1 MTLSYTGFLPSSFVT
16 TPELLYGHSLPGA
29 LLDEVAMYVG
39 NGTNTQVLGERRS
52 GKTSLIK
59 CCINK
64 LSKEIPSLIQVYL
77 NYREHS
83 DIKGR
88 AEAIKYLLANV
99 HAAAVRQGMLPP
111 GQTLKLKGLSFGN
124 TNFPEEIYE
133 QLRSIKHSYQID
145 GLLRE
150 YILQYVSG
158 LGAGVVLYLDEYE
171 HMLLNTFEAEAG
183 AFFFLRDL
191 SSVPKRNE
199 AGGFKPLTII
209 IAGATIWDKLCGNIG
224 SPELNNIAAVSYVH
238 PIDIGSFR
246 SMWEHCLS
254 HSSED
259 VVRRIENSPISVEDA
274 YALTGGWPFYGKI
287 VGQQLSV
294 GHSDTDDLYQ
304 GLYQHFNVIWSRL
317 TETEQQVTK
326 SGVVATAQPSLVK
339 NLMRLGLLEEDEDGT
354 VKPMGGLWRRF
365 VAEVS
370 LREPTSVS
378 KGTELL
384 GPQRERMQL
393 LCEEIQELVYEINRD
408 SHLSTKQYVFILT
421 NQYHEILRDL
431 KKLAITEDGFSQFAR
446 ALYKLVFES
455 TTGVREDG
463 HAKPLERLP
472 KKFRRSS
479 KIVRVVDSIRHHF
492 GGGHVTDLPTFNK
505 SGEGMPVEDVL
516 EKYLGSKRHP
526 VNDQFIL
533 LQLAITQDLII
544 FLRELRYDLFPK

>member
-1 MTLSYTGFLPSSFVT
+1 MTLSYSGFLPSSFVT
-16 TPELLYGHSLPGA
+16 DPELLYGHNLPGA
-29 LLDEVAMYVG
+29 LLDEVAMYAS
-39 NGTNTQVLGERRS
+39 NGTNTQVLGERRA

-59 CCINK
+59 CCNNK
-64 LSKEIPSLIQVYL
+64 ISKEAPSLIQVYL

-83 DIKGR
+83 YIKGR

-99 HAAAVRQGMLPP
+99 HAAVVAQGMLPP
-111 GQTLKLKGLSFGN
+111 GQALTLKGVSFSN
-124 TNFPEEIYE
+124 TAFPEEIYE
-133 QLRSIKHSYQID
+133 QLRPVEHSYQVD

-150 YILQYVSG
+150 YILQFVPG
-158 LGAGVVLYLDEYE
+158 LNAGVVLYLDEYE

-183 AFFFLRDL
+183 AFFLLRDL

-199 AGGFKPLTII
+199 AGGLKPLTII

-238 PIDIGSFR
+238 PVDLASFR
-246 SMWEHCLS
+246 SMWEHCAG

-259 VVRRIENSPISVEDA
+259 VIRRIETSPVSVEDA

-294 GHSDTDDLYQ
+294 GHSDVDSLYQ
-304 GLYQHFNVIWSRL
+304 ALYQHFNVIWSRL
-317 TETEQQVTK
+317 TEQEQQVTK
-326 SGVVATAQPSLVK
+326 SGVIETVQSSLVK
-339 NLMRLGLLEEDEDGT
+339 HLMRLGLLEEGEDGT
-354 VKPMGGLWRRF
+354 VKPRGGLWRRF
-365 VAEVS
+365 VAEAS
-370 LREPTSVS
+370 LREPTSAS

-384 GPQRERMQL
+384 GPQRERMRL
-393 LCEEIQELVYEINRD
+393 HCEEIQELIYEINRD
-408 SHLSTKQYVFILT
+408 SYLSAKQYVFILT

-431 KKLAITEDGFSQFAR
+431 KKLAINDDSFSQFAR

-472 KKFRRSS
+472 KKFRRSN

-492 GGGHVTDLPTFNK
+492 GGAHVTDLPTFNK

-516 EKYLGSKRHP
+516 ERYLGSKRHP
-526 VNDQFIL
+526 VDDQFIR
-533 LQLAITQDLII
+533 LQSAITQDVII
-544 FLRELRYDLFPK
+544 LLRELRSHLFPG